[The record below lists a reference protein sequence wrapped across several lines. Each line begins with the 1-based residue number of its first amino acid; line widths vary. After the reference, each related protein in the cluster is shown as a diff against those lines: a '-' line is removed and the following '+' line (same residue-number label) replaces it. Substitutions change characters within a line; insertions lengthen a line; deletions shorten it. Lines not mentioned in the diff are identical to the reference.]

1 MSAGLPTGTVTFLF
15 TDIEGSTKRWEAHPD
30 TMRAALARHDAILR
44 ATIETQGGH
53 VFKTVGDAFCAA
65 FADPTNALNA
75 AIVAQQNLHSADWEG
90 NGVLVRMGLHTG
102 VVEAQGGDYYG
113 QPLNRVARLM
123 AAGHGGQVL
132 LSQPTYELVRDHLP
146 TGVQL
151 RDMGEHHLRDLI
163 RPEHV
168 YQVVIHGLPAD
179 FPPLKTLDYRPN
191 NLPAQPTALIGRE
204 KELADI
210 GKLLGKDDV
219 RLVTLTG
226 PGGIG
231 KTRLALQVA
240 ADLLDEY
247 ADGVWFVNLAPVT
260 DPGLVVATIA
270 QALEVKEVGGQTLL
284 DTVKSYLRE
293 KCLLLLID
301 NFEQVISAATSI
313 SELLA
318 TCPQLKV
325 LVTSR
330 IALRLRGEREYS
342 VPTLHMPDP
351 KHMPALDTLTQFEA
365 VRLFIERAQGVKA
378 DFEVNN
384 DNAPAVAEIC
394 ARLDGVASCYRACGS
409 AHQDSAS
416 SGHVGAPGKQAE
428 DADGRGARP
437 TCSPANYPQHY
448 RVELRPA
455 R

>member
-1 MSAGLPTGTVTFLF
+1 M
-15 TDIEGSTKRWEAHPD
+15 
-30 TMRAALARHDAILR
+30 
-44 ATIETQGGH
+44 
-53 VFKTVGDAFCAA
+53 FKTVGDAFCAA

-123 AAGHGGQVL
+123 AAGHGGQAL

-151 RDMGEHHLRDLI
+151 RDMGEHRLRDLI

-210 GKLLGKDDV
+210 GKLLEREDV

-231 KTRLALQVA
+231 KTRLALQAA
-240 ADLLDEY
+240 ADLLDDY
-247 ADGVWFVNLAPVT
+247 VDGVWFVNLAPVT
-260 DPGLVVATIA
+260 DPGLVVSTIA
-270 QALEVKEVGGQTLL
+270 QTLDVKEVGGQPLL
-284 DTVKSYLRE
+284 DTLKSYLRE
-293 KCLLLLID
+293 KHVLLVVD

-313 SELLA
+313 SDLLA
-318 TCPQLKV
+318 TCPQMKV

-342 VPTLHMPDP
+342 VPALDMPDP
-351 KHMPALDTLTQFEA
+351 KQMPALDTLTQYEA

-378 DFEVNN
+378 DFEVTN

-394 ARLDGVASCYRACGS
+394 VRLDGLPLAIELAAARIKSYLRRPCWRAWKTG
-409 AHQDSAS
+409 
-416 SGHVGAPGKQAE
+416 
-428 DADGRGARP
+428 
-437 TCSPANYPQHY
+437 
-448 RVELRPA
+448 
-455 R
+455 